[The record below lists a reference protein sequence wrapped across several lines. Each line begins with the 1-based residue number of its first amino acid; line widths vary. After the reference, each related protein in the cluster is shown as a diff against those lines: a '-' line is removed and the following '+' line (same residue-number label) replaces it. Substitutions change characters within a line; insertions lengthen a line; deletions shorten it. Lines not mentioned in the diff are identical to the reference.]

1 MTAGEQ
7 VRTALD
13 DAQRAIVT
21 ATALV
26 AEGKSIDLTGLDQGV
41 ATLCGDIAAL
51 PVSERKD
58 FKPRLLALIDELGRL
73 VAEIETQHKEIAAAL
88 TGVSSRRNAVSAYGK
103 GAGAAPPT
111 SRKGATNRGKK

>member
-26 AEGKSIDLTGLDQGV
+26 AEGRPIDLIGLDKEI
-41 ATLCGDIAAL
+41 ATLCGNIAGL
-51 PVSERKD
+51 PGGERKD
-58 FKPRLLALIDELGRL
+58 FKARLLALIDELGRL
-73 VAEIETQHKEIAAAL
+73 VAEIETQHRAIAAAL
-88 TGVSSRRNAVSAYGK
+88 GGVSSRRNAVSAYGK
-103 GAGAAPPT
+103 GAKAAPKPP
-111 SRKGATNRGKK
+111 RGGGTNRGAK